1 MILARRLQD
10 AWKVLWGRSEPQLEV
25 VRIRAEWVEI
35 QAQISNTFA
44 ILNKWA
50 QRVAKQ
56 EQRALAASAID
67 VPTQELAESTPQLTD
82 HKAEL
87 YRRAAA
93 LRGSRSRI
101 HGLAPLVQE
110 RAVSLSSPP
119 DEGERDVG

>member
-1 MILARRLQD
+1 M
-10 AWKVLWGRSEPQLEV
+10 EV
-25 VRIRAEWVEI
+25 VRIRAEWLEI

-67 VPTQELAESTPQLTD
+67 APTQEPVESTPQLSN

-93 LRGSRSRI
+93 LRSSRSRI

-110 RAVSLSSPP
+110 RAIVSLSSPP
-119 DEGERDVG
+119 VDENGGENVG